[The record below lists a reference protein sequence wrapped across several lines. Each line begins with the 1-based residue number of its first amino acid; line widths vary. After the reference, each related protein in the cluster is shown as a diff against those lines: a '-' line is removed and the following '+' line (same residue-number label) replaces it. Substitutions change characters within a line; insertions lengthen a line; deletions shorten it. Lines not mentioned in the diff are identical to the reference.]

1 MLTVCISLD
10 VFFFLMIRRP
20 PRSTLFPYSTLFRSL
35 GPLTNPAGAP
45 NQVIGVSDGP
55 FLEHMAMALAR
66 LGGRSALVV
75 SSEDGLDEVSVS
87 APTRV
92 VELRDGKVD
101 TYTVTPEELGVESA
115 PIEAIGSGP
124 PDENA
129 R

>member
-45 NQVIGVSDGP
+45 NQVIGVADGP

-75 SSEDGLDEVSVS
+75 SRSEEHTSELQSRQYLVCRLLLGKKKAKDMDRCLDQ
-87 APTRV
+87 T
-92 VELRDGKVD
+92 
-101 TYTVTPEELGVESA
+101 TPE
-115 PIEAIGSGP
+115 
-124 PDENA
+124 
-129 R
+129 